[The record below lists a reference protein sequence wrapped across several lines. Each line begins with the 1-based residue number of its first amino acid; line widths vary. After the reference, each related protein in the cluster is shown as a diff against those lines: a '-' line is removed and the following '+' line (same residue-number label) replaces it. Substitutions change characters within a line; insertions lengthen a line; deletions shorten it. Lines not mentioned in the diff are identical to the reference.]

1 MGFLIERC
9 RQGLVVIL
17 VISSLGCESSTQPS
31 TETFPPVAR
40 FVSAGLAAAGGAI
53 AGTSDGGI
61 VAWSNSGVFN
71 VSRFSRDGDQLWAT
85 STGPCQQVECS
96 LAVDASGDVYV
107 PTTGYL
113 YALNSTGSLR
123 WRSQEITGGAIAL
136 GTSNR
141 VFGTASR
148 LPNSPAIV
156 AVDKANGSAIWATS
170 LSNFSP
176 VLVLLDESRATVY
189 ATGGGGV
196 VAINSLTGAE
206 RWRVSLLSCGR
217 AALGVAGEIDVVC
230 SSSSGL
236 ALYSVTAGG
245 AIRWSRPLTGLTGA
259 FMSPMIDASGIIIVT
274 ATSGINAF
282 TNAGDLFWTYSV
294 NTDGGLLA
302 LSDPVIDVD
311 GNVYLVEKRTVASA
325 PALTVFRDGQR
336 IGEIANVSDPHG
348 RSLLMARD
356 GRVFY
361 DAAGSIV
368 YFESKGFDGASPWPM
383 NRGSPGRT
391 ARRSLTISSA
401 VSTGG

>member
-1 MGFLIERC
+1 MGNSLVRC
-9 RQGLVVIL
+9 IQSFAALFVIAN
-17 VISSLGCESSTQPS
+17 SGCDSSTRPS
-31 TETFPPVAR
+31 TDTFPPVAH
-40 FVSAGLAAAGGAI
+40 FVSAGLSAAGGAI

-61 VAWSNSGVFN
+61 VAWSNSGIFN

-107 PTTGYL
+107 PTTGFL
-113 YALNSTGSLR
+113 YALSSTGSLR

-136 GTSNR
+136 GTNNR

-148 LPNSPAIV
+148 LPGSPAIV
-156 AVDKANGSAIWATS
+156 AVDKANGTAIWATS

-176 VLVLLDESRATVY
+176 VLLFLDESRATVY

-206 RWRVSLLSCGR
+206 RWRVALLTCGR
-217 AALGVAGEIDVVC
+217 AAIGLAGEINAVC

-245 AIRWSRPLTGLTGA
+245 AIRWSRPLTGLSGA
-259 FMSPMIDASGIIIVT
+259 FMSPVIDATGIIIVT

-282 TNAGDLFWTYSV
+282 TSAGDLFWTYAVS
-294 NTDGGLLA
+294 TDGGLMA

-311 GNVYLVEKRTVASA
+311 GNVYLIEKLNLASA

-336 IGEIANVSDPHG
+336 IGEIADVSDPHG

-383 NRGSPGRT
+383 NRGSSGRT
-391 ARRSLTISSA
+391 ARRSLTLSST